1 MVDSFFMLLLFV
13 IFKVNK
19 KIKFIVLNRFYW
31 FNSKKIWN
39 DVFDEVVDFDEIGM
53 WKMDEVVVNVL
64 DKSGF

>member
-1 MVDSFFMLLLFV
+1 M
-13 IFKVNK
+13 
-19 KIKFIVLNRFYW
+19 LNRFYW